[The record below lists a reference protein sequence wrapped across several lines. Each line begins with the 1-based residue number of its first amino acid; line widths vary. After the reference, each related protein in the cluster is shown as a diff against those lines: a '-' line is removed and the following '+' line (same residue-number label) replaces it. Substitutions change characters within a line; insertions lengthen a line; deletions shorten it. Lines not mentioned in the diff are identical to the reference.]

1 MPHLW
6 DAVSMPRKPSGDYAH
21 AHAAKERALAGLR
34 LIQLR
39 EKRRDWRRVVDAR
52 LAGARARSR
61 GRRRAIPD
69 RISTLTAEQRH
80 ALRQELADALEAWS
94 LPNPSADEWRASWTR
109 VRGILRPPL
118 PLSISQWADRH
129 RVLGPSSPMPGLWRT
144 DVAPF
149 LREIMDSLSPDSGVE
164 LTVVMKPVQVG
175 ATEVLLNTA
184 AYYLAH
190 APATVMIV
198 QPNQD
203 MSKRLSRQRVGPMIE
218 LSPVLK
224 AIVATQRSTGGNEM
238 ALKTTST
245 GGTLVIASAR
255 SAAGLRSLP
264 ARIVLADEIDSYLT
278 DLGEGNPFDL
288 AAARA
293 TTFGSQKRVA
303 AISTPTYAGQS
314 LIERLYRESDQRKW
328 FVPCP
333 MCSFEQTLEWENL
346 RWEPGEPETAR
357 YRCVSCNGEIAES
370 QKAAMVAAG
379 CWKPNS
385 PQLRRIGRGF
395 HFNSLISPWLRW
407 SELVRQYEAAVTP
420 EQKKSFTNLVL
431 ALPWQ
436 ETVQPVPEA
445 ETLRARSEPYLE
457 GTVPAGGCFLTAGV
471 DVQSDR
477 VECEIVAWGR
487 DFESWSVAYHAIHG
501 DITQPDIWNR
511 LDELLSR
518 SWPHASGMPM
528 QIQAACVDASF
539 AGAEVTAFTRHK
551 HGRRIYATKGL
562 SSAFGKPIW
571 PRRASYDKNRMPLY
585 MVSSDEAKLWV
596 ANRMRIE
603 QSNNI
608 VAFPGF
614 MHTPLSRPRDWF
626 EQLTVEKL
634 VLVKGQ
640 RKWVNALRARNE
652 AFDCRALAVCAL
664 HARLLAGLDLIAWC
678 DQFEAMLAPPKVSA
692 IAETLPERPKPNG
705 APAMI
710 IKSRWMDF

>member
-1 MPHLW
+1 
-6 DAVSMPRKPSGDYAH
+6 
-21 AHAAKERALAGLR
+21 
-34 LIQLR
+34 
-39 EKRRDWRRVVDAR
+39 
-52 LAGARARSR
+52 
-61 GRRRAIPD
+61 
-69 RISTLTAEQRH
+69 
-80 ALRQELADALEAWS
+80 
-94 LPNPSADEWRASWTR
+94 
-109 VRGILRPPL
+109 
-118 PLSISQWADRH
+118 
-129 RVLGPSSPMPGLWRT
+129 
-144 DVAPF
+144 
-149 LREIMDSLSPDSGVE
+149 MDCLSPDSGVE

-190 APATVMIV
+190 APATVMVV

-203 MSKRLSRQRVGPMIE
+203 MSKRLSRQRVEPMIG
-218 LSPVLK
+218 LCPPLK
-224 AIVATQRSTGGNEM
+224 ALIATQRSKGGNE
-238 ALKTTST
+238 AFLKTSRL

-264 ARIVLADEIDSYLT
+264 ARVVLCDEVDSYLT

-293 TTFGSQKRVA
+293 TTFGSSKRVA

-333 MCSFEQTLEWENL
+333 FCGFSQTLEWENL
-346 RWEPGEPETAR
+346 RWELEENFPQVR
-357 YRCVSCNGEIAES
+357 YRCVSCNREIPES
-370 QKAAMVAAG
+370 HKPAMVAAG
-379 CWKPNS
+379 CWKPTWGKFS
-385 PQLRRIGRGF
+385 PSSRGY
-395 HFNSLISPWLRW
+395 HFNALISPWLGW
-407 SELVRQYEAAVTP
+407 SDLVRQYEAAITP

-445 ETLRARSEPYLE
+445 ETLMARSEPYLE
-457 GTVPAGGCFLTAGV
+457 GSVPQGGCFLTAGC
-471 DVQSDR
+471 DVQTDR
-477 VECEIVAWGR
+477 LECEIVAWGR

-501 DITQPDIWNR
+501 DISQPDLWNR

-518 SWPHASGMPM
+518 SWPHVSGMPM

-585 MVSSDEAKLWV
+585 LVSSDESKLWV

-603 QSNNI
+603 KVPNS
-608 VAFPGF
+608 ARFPGY

-664 HARLLAGLDLIAWC
+664 HSRLLAGLDLNAWC
-678 DQFEAMLAPPKVSA
+678 AQFEGMLAPQKVSA
-692 IAETLPERPKPNG
+692 KDTFPEQAKPNG
-705 APAMI
+705 APAVI
-710 IKSRWMDF
+710 RSKWMDF